1 METVENKYITVAY
14 KLYSIENGEKD
25 FEEEAP
31 VEHPF
36 QFISGLGMT
45 LEPFEAQIKDLQIGD
60 KFDFTIPASE
70 AYGEY
75 DDDHVID
82 LPKEIFMIEGEFDS
96 DRVVEGAV
104 IPLMT
109 SEGQRI
115 NGSVVE
121 VKEDVVVMDMNHPLA
136 GCDLNFT
143 GDIFVLVMELNKIT
157 FGKANKLVHEYLG
170 LNYSFKTNKKEAN
183 VPDVLDVFKKI
194 RRISCVVN
202 KDVEIYD
209 DNILKE
215 YTPLPYI
222 SWIREGIMPFACKKF
237 NIGYSYDKKRIIIP
251 WRYWCGSD
259 NQYVGIVGRTTVSN
273 YQDFDIPKYFGI
285 KPFAKGM
292 DVYGLYE
299 NYKTIQEKGYVVLFE
314 SEKSTLKRY
323 SRKDGTGV
331 SIGSHTLSD
340 EQVKILIS
348 LNVDIVIALDKD
360 VSQNEVR
367 KECEKFYGI
376 RNIYYIYDK
385 WDILGEK
392 ESPADRPNKQYEFM
406 LKYKIK
412 YDENEHKELIKWVEE
427 KQKKNI

>member
-60 KFDFTIPASE
+60 KFDFTILASE

-143 GDIFVLVMELNKIT
+143 AGTNCVNELTI
-157 FGKANKLVHEYLG
+157 AIMG
-170 LNYSFKTNKKEAN
+170 LPICSF
-183 VPDVLDVFKKI
+183 FI
-194 RRISCVVN
+194 
-202 KDVEIYD
+202 
-209 DNILKE
+209 
-215 YTPLPYI
+215 
-222 SWIREGIMPFACKKF
+222 PFAVHNARAPAMRRPC
-237 NIGYSYDKKRIIIP
+237 
-251 WRYWCGSD
+251 
-259 NQYVGIVGRTTVSN
+259 
-273 YQDFDIPKYFGI
+273 
-285 KPFAKGM
+285 
-292 DVYGLYE
+292 
-299 NYKTIQEKGYVVLFE
+299 VL
-314 SEKSTLKRY
+314 
-323 SRKDGTGV
+323 
-331 SIGSHTLSD
+331 
-340 EQVKILIS
+340 
-348 LNVDIVIALDKD
+348 
-360 VSQNEVR
+360 NEL
-367 KECEKFYGI
+367 
-376 RNIYYIYDK
+376 RN
-385 WDILGEK
+385 
-392 ESPADRPNKQYEFM
+392 
-406 LKYKIK
+406 
-412 YDENEHKELIKWVEE
+412 
-427 KQKKNI
+427 

>member
-143 GDIFVLVMELNKIT
+143 GEVVESRPATNEELAEVARMTMNVEADAATKELKI
-157 FGKANKLVHEYLG
+157 
-170 LNYSFKTNKKEAN
+170 KE
-183 VPDVLDVFKKI
+183 LKI
-194 RRISCVVN
+194 
-202 KDVEIYD
+202 
-209 DNILKE
+209 
-215 YTPLPYI
+215 
-222 SWIREGIMPFACKKF
+222 
-237 NIGYSYDKKRIIIP
+237 
-251 WRYWCGSD
+251 
-259 NQYVGIVGRTTVSN
+259 
-273 YQDFDIPKYFGI
+273 
-285 KPFAKGM
+285 
-292 DVYGLYE
+292 
-299 NYKTIQEKGYVVLFE
+299 
-314 SEKSTLKRY
+314 
-323 SRKDGTGV
+323 
-331 SIGSHTLSD
+331 
-340 EQVKILIS
+340 
-348 LNVDIVIALDKD
+348 
-360 VSQNEVR
+360 
-367 KECEKFYGI
+367 
-376 RNIYYIYDK
+376 
-385 WDILGEK
+385 K
-392 ESPADRPNKQYEFM
+392 ESDYTVLSMPHGNS
-406 LKYKIK
+406 
-412 YDENEHKELIKWVEE
+412 LIF
-427 KQKKNI
+427 NSLIFNFYIIYLSLSPIPIYPFHSFL

>member
-121 VKEDVVVMDMNHPLA
+121 VKEDIVVMDMNHPLA
-136 GCDLNFT
+136 GKDL
-143 GDIFVLVMELNKIT
+143 
-157 FGKANKLVHEYLG
+157 H
-170 LNYSFKTNKKEAN
+170 FK
-183 VPDVLDVFKKI
+183 
-194 RRISCVVN
+194 
-202 KDVEIYD
+202 
-209 DNILKE
+209 
-215 YTPLPYI
+215 
-222 SWIREGIMPFACKKF
+222 G
-237 NIGYSYDKKRIIIP
+237 RIIENRP
-251 WRYWCGSD
+251 ATEEEV
-259 NQYVGIVGRTTVSN
+259 N
-273 YQDFDIPKYFGI
+273 DF
-285 KPFAKGM
+285 
-292 DVYGLYE
+292 V
-299 NYKTIQEKGYVVLFE
+299 
-314 SEKSTLKRY
+314 EKSKQHHC
-323 SRKDGTGV
+323 SGHCGDC
-331 SIGSHTLSD
+331 LS
-340 EQVKILIS
+340 LIH
-348 LNVDIVIALDKD
+348 I
-360 VSQNEVR
+360 
-367 KECEKFYGI
+367 
-376 RNIYYIYDK
+376 
-385 WDILGEK
+385 
-392 ESPADRPNKQYEFM
+392 
-406 LKYKIK
+406 
-412 YDENEHKELIKWVEE
+412 
-427 KQKKNI
+427 

>member
-143 GDIFVLVMELNKIT
+143 GEVVESRPDAATKELKI
-157 FGKANKLVHEYLG
+157 
-170 LNYSFKTNKKEAN
+170 KE
-183 VPDVLDVFKKI
+183 LKI
-194 RRISCVVN
+194 
-202 KDVEIYD
+202 
-209 DNILKE
+209 
-215 YTPLPYI
+215 
-222 SWIREGIMPFACKKF
+222 
-237 NIGYSYDKKRIIIP
+237 
-251 WRYWCGSD
+251 
-259 NQYVGIVGRTTVSN
+259 
-273 YQDFDIPKYFGI
+273 
-285 KPFAKGM
+285 
-292 DVYGLYE
+292 
-299 NYKTIQEKGYVVLFE
+299 
-314 SEKSTLKRY
+314 
-323 SRKDGTGV
+323 
-331 SIGSHTLSD
+331 
-340 EQVKILIS
+340 
-348 LNVDIVIALDKD
+348 
-360 VSQNEVR
+360 
-367 KECEKFYGI
+367 
-376 RNIYYIYDK
+376 
-385 WDILGEK
+385 K
-392 ESPADRPNKQYEFM
+392 ESDYTVLSMPHGNS
-406 LKYKIK
+406 
-412 YDENEHKELIKWVEE
+412 LIF
-427 KQKKNI
+427 NSLIFNFYIIYLSLSPIPIYPFHSFL